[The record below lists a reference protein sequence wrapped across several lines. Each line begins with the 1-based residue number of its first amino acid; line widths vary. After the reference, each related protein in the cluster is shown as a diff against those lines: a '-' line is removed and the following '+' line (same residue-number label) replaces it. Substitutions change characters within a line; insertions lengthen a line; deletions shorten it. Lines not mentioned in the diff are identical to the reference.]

1 MAFGLL
7 SLTSKTDGCSRC
19 ETVLV
24 DAANTQYFQN
34 FLFCMSA
41 VSGLYDR
48 AKKSNNSDASLIDQF
63 QDKTMGYFVAWI
75 IINADSSAHEL
86 I

>member
-1 MAFGLL
+1 
-7 SLTSKTDGCSRC
+7 
-19 ETVLV
+19 
-24 DAANTQYFQN
+24 
-34 FLFCMSA
+34 MSA